1 MIKNPDISICIGM
14 ILVKSV
20 LLDIK
25 VSVSGIGITSGIG
38 RKSKKGFYM
47 DK

>member
-1 MIKNPDISICIGM
+1 MIKNADISICIGM

-20 LLDIK
+20 LDIK
-25 VSVSGIGITSGIG
+25 VSVSGICITSGIG